1 MIFFIF
7 QLALYKFNNFDLKS
21 SLKILIIDNYD
32 SFTFNLFHYVE
43 GLNVEVDVFRNDEFD
58 FSLLPNYDKIILS
71 PGPGL
76 PKDAGDL
83 FKIIRAIDAKQA
95 VLGVCLG
102 MQALAEVYDGEL
114 YNMKVVKHGVSM
126 KCNNLNPHFLFEGL
140 PESFEVGLYHSWAV
154 KTPLPI
160 DLEPLLFTEE
170 GILMAMAHKNLAF
183 FGVQFH
189 PESVLTPNGR
199 KVIKNF
205 VDYQL

>member
-43 GLNVEVDVFRNDEFD
+43 GLNVDVDVYRNDEFD
-58 FSLLPNYDKIILS
+58 LSQLPIYDKIILS

-76 PKDAGDL
+76 PRYAGEL
-83 FKIIRAIDAKQA
+83 FNIIGAIKKEQA

-102 MQALAEVYDGEL
+102 MQALSECFGGKL
-114 YNMKVVKHGVSM
+114 YNMKGVRHGVAL
-126 KCNNLNPHFLFEGL
+126 KCRKVKEHFLFDGL

-154 KTPLPI
+154 ESPLPKEF
-160 DLEPLLFTEE
+160 EPLLFSEE
-170 GILMAMAHKNLAF
+170 NVLMAMAHINLPLY
-183 FGVQFH
+183 GVQFH
-189 PESVLTPNGR
+189 PESILTPHGR
-199 KVIKNF
+199 RIIKNF
-205 VDYQL
+205 VEG